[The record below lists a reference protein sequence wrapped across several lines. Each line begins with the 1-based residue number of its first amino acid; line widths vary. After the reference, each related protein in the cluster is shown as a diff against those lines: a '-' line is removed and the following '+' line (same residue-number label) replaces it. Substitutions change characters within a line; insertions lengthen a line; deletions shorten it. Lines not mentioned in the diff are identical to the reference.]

1 MENYTPSTKAWVKL
15 PLELLKRNGISRQ
28 AAVLLAVIIDECKHK
43 SDLSAPIRA
52 DTLTAKSSMSRRT
65 VFRTL
70 AELRELGL
78 IEVQRTGRTSIYTLT
93 QGCVELCPNAVQDE
107 QPKQQQ
113 PTPRARARKQ
123 HKAPTEDELRKMKE
137 YTALANR
144 FLDSDP
150 DEPIQGQQEFPV
162 DDPKQEIPQQPKPT
176 VSDNVQEWLN
186 EHGISTLL

>member
-1 MENYTPSTKAWVKL
+1 MDYTPSTEAWIKL

-43 SDLSAPIRA
+43 SNLSALIGA
-52 DTLTAKSSMSRRT
+52 DTLTTKSNMSRRT
-65 VFRTL
+65 VFRVL
-70 AELRELGL
+70 AELRELDL
-78 IEVQRTGRTSIYTLT
+78 IRVQRTGRTSVYTLT
-93 QGCVELCPNAVQDE
+93 PGCVELCPKAVQDE
-107 QPKQQQ
+107 QPKQQ
-113 PTPRARARKQ
+113 PTPRARKQ
-123 HKAPTEDELRKMKE
+123 RKAPTEDELRKMKE

-144 FLDSDP
+144 FLDSD

-176 VSDNVQEWLN
+176 VSDNVQEWLK